1 MGSLIKAVQPPISS
15 KDDVQ
20 HLNND
25 VNILGYII
33 HDVAQGRV
41 QRAGYSVN
49 DVTFFSSYSKN
60 DVAQM

>member
-1 MGSLIKAVQPPISS
+1 MGSLIEAVQPPISS

-25 VNILGYII
+25 VNILGYIMN
-33 HDVAQGRV
+33 DVAQGRT

-49 DVTFFSSYSKN
+49 DV
-60 DVAQM
+60 AQM